1 MVLEAKSFLLNCKNH
16 FVTWCMIYHCEY
28 CKYNRHHKL
37 HMNRQGSN
45 TDTRKMSDV
54 CILARTTVPSL
65 TLLSL
70 CLCKGL
76 LCTAY
81 YMYYIV
87 VQVWQTCF
95 QLLCTVCLEQ
105 VTAIHPISQQLQLIQ
120 ISSRNPSVCSSLI
133 PTVLLPPSVCPRLR
147 FKPCT

>member
-1 MVLEAKSFLLNCKNH
+1 MVLEAKSCLLNCKNH

-28 CKYNRHHKL
+28 CKYNRHRKL

-54 CILARTTVPSL
+54 RILARTTVPSL

-87 VQVWQTCF
+87 VQVCRHAF
-95 QLLCTVCLEQ
+95 SYC
-105 VTAIHPISQQLQLIQ
+105 A
-120 ISSRNPSVCSSLI
+120 PSVWNKSPLSIRSLN
-133 PTVLLPPSVCPRLR
+133 SYNS
-147 FKPCT
+147 FKSHLETHLFAHH